1 MILARSPHIVT
12 IDEATQ
18 TETKVELFIWN
29 GTGAA
34 PAIPTYVLSKKIPST
49 NQRTAY
55 YDIAPYLREYF
66 KFYESVAYTTNF
78 NELPNQYAYC
88 NVQYKT
94 YYYEGASSTL
104 LDTVTDIALD
114 GYGYY
119 QDPSNP
125 DETTLSRFLLS
136 QSPNTYYYNSCS
148 EIYFQGSFTMLGTDS
163 FPEYDS
169 LVVDYL
175 PLDFVDP
182 AIQITITQ
190 PTIANF
196 TTVHPNFVAV
206 GNRLRVI
213 GTAEEAE
220 TVLCTYYFVPQ
231 CECKYEPVTVDFI
244 NRFGAWQRE
253 FFFKASTENIE
264 MTNTAYKTN
273 PSQFPNYN
281 TYQGQVGVYNTNAKR
296 TIKANTGW
304 VEEDYKNTMQELLLS
319 ETIRVNNKPAT
330 LKTKSLDK
338 QKAINNKTINYTM
351 EFEMAYDV
359 INSVN

>member
-18 TETKVELFIWN
+18 TETKIELFIWN

-34 PAIPTYVLSKKIPST
+34 PALPTYVLSKKIPST
-49 NQRTAY
+49 NDRTAF

-66 KFYESVAYTTNF
+66 KFYETVAYTTGI

-88 NVQYKT
+88 NVEYKT

-119 QDPSNP
+119 EDGNNP
-125 DETTLSRFLLS
+125 NEITLSRFLLS
-136 QSPNTYYYNSCS
+136 QSPNTYYYHCDSA
-148 EIYFQGSFTMLGTDS
+148 IYFPGSFTMLGADS

-169 LVVDYL
+169 IAVEYSPLNSIIPSIVV
-175 PLDFVDP
+175 
-182 AIQITITQ
+182 TITQ
-190 PTIANF
+190 PKLANLA
-196 TTVHPNFVAV
+196 TVHPDFIAL
-206 GNRLRVI
+206 GNKLTII
-213 GTAEEAE
+213 GTAGEGE

-231 CECKYEPVTVDFI
+231 CECKYEPITVDFI

-253 FFFKASTENIE
+253 WFYKASTENIE
-264 MTNTAYKTN
+264 MTNTTYKTN
-273 PSQFPNYN
+273 PVAFPVYN
-281 TYQGQVGVYNTNAKR
+281 IFQGQVGVYNTNAKR

-319 ETIRVNNKPAT
+319 ETIRVNNTPAT

-338 QKAINNKTINYTM
+338 QKSINNKTINYTM

>member
-34 PAIPTYVLSKKIPST
+34 PALPTYVLSKKIPST

-55 YDIAPYLREYF
+55 YDISPYLREYF
-66 KFYESVAYTTNF
+66 KFYESEAFTTTN
-78 NELPNQYAYC
+78 NNLPDENTYC

-94 YYYEGASSTL
+94 YYYVGASSTL

-119 QDPSNP
+119 EDGYNPSENS
-125 DETTLSRFLLS
+125 LSPFLLS
-136 QSPNTYYYNSCS
+136 QSPNTYYYNCDTTT
-148 EIYFQGSFTMLGTDS
+148 YPGMLTMLGTTY
-163 FPEYDS
+163 FPEFDNLSVRYTPFFEEQEPIIDVS
-169 LVVDYL
+169 INQSKLVNL
-175 PLDFVDP
+175 L
-182 AIQITITQ
+182 
-190 PTIANF
+190 
-196 TTVHPNFVAV
+196 TVYPEFLAV
-206 GNRLRVI
+206 GNKLNII
-213 GTAEEAE
+213 GSTEEGDTILA
-220 TVLCTYYFVPQ
+220 TYYFVPQ

-264 MTNTAYKTN
+264 MTNTTYKIN
-273 PSQFPNYN
+273 PSQFPVYN
-281 TYQGQVGVYNTNAKR
+281 TYQGQVGVYNTNAKL

-304 VEEDYKNTMQELLLS
+304 VEEAYKNTMQELLLS

-330 LKTKSLDK
+330 LKSKSLDK